1 MSRNLRIIHCLRAPV
16 GGLFRHVVDLAV
28 EQSLVGHEVG
38 VIYDSST
45 ESPSIQPQLDLLKQR
60 CSLGV
65 RSSKMPRLIHLH
77 DYTAYRAVKKF
88 ASETN
93 AQILHGH
100 GAKGGAYARLA
111 SRSLSKRQT
120 SVLSFYT
127 PHGGSLHYSPNSL
140 KGKLFLGL
148 ERTLAKMTN
157 GLIFESAFS
166 STKYHEV
173 VGRGFCPIKVIPNGL
188 KADEFIPVPLHPDA
202 ADFLFIGELRQ
213 LKGVDL
219 LLKAFARLLKET
231 PSLRLAIVGDGPDMK
246 AFQTLTQD
254 LSLTSQVHFYGRLP
268 AREAFSLGSVMVV
281 PSRAESFPY
290 IVLESA
296 AALKPLICTDV
307 GGISEIVSGSTT
319 DLIRP
324 DNVDDL
330 TAALHH
336 AATYPDQMMDRA
348 ENLQRT
354 IQQKFTVERMAAE
367 ITDFYLSAL
376 KR

>member
-45 ESPSIQPQLDLLKQR
+45 VSPSITPQLELLNQR

-65 RSSKMPRLIHLH
+65 RSVKMPRLLH
-77 DYTAYRAVKKF
+77 FSDYTAFRAVKKF
-88 ASETN
+88 ALDTD

-111 SRSLSKRQT
+111 CSSLKKSKT
-120 SVLSFYT
+120 PCLSFYT
-127 PHGGSLHYSPNSL
+127 PHGGSLHYSPSSI

-148 ERTLAKMTN
+148 ERTLAKQTN
-157 GLIFESAFS
+157 GLIFESAYS
-166 STKYHEV
+166 SNIYHDV
-173 VGRGFCPIKVIPNGL
+173 VGRGFCRTKVIPNGL
-188 KADEFIPVPLHPDA
+188 KADEFISVPLHPDA
-202 ADFLFIGELRQ
+202 AEFLFIGELRH

-219 LLKAFARLLKET
+219 LLEAFASLLKET
-231 PSLRLAIVGDGPDMK
+231 PSIRLAIVGDGPDMQL
-246 AFQTLTQD
+246 FQNQAES
-254 LSLTSQVHFYGRLP
+254 LSISSQVKFHGRLP
-268 AREAFSLGSVMVV
+268 ARDAFALGAVMVV

-290 IVLESA
+290 IVLEA
-296 AALKPLICTDV
+296 GAGLKPLICSDV
-307 GGISEIVSGSTT
+307 GGISEIVTGTSTE
-319 DLIRP
+319 LIVP
-324 DNVDDL
+324 EDVDDL
-330 TAALHH
+330 YSAMKHSLSQ
-336 AATYPDQMMDRA
+336 PERMMSQA
-348 ENLQRT
+348 EQLQT
-354 IQQKFTVERMAAE
+354 SIKQKFTIERMASD

>member
-45 ESPSIQPQLDLLKQR
+45 ESPAIQSQLDLLKQR

-65 RSSKMPRLIHLH
+65 RSTKMPRLIHFN
-77 DYTAYRAVKKF
+77 DYTAYRALKKF
-88 ASETN
+88 ASDTD

-100 GAKGGAYARLA
+100 GAKGGAYARLV
-111 SRSLSKRQT
+111 SRSLRKTNNST
-120 SVLSFYT
+120 LSFYT
-127 PHGGSLHYSPNSL
+127 PHGGSLHYSPSSL

-157 GLIFESAFS
+157 GLIFESAYS
-166 STKYHEV
+166 SHIYHEV
-173 VGRGFCPIKVIPNGL
+173 VGRGHCPMKIIPNGL

-202 ADFLFIGELRQ
+202 ADFLFIGELRH

-219 LLKAFARLLKET
+219 LLKAFARLLKQT

-246 AFQTLTQD
+246 TFQTQAQD
-254 LSLTSQVHFYGRLP
+254 LSIAHQVHFYGRLP

-290 IVLESA
+290 IVLEGA

-307 GGISEIVSGSTT
+307 GGISEIVSGSATE
-319 DLIRP
+319 LIRP
-324 DNVDDL
+324 DDVDDL
-330 TAALHH
+330 TLALQQ
-336 AATYPDQMMDRA
+336 ASSYPDRMMNKA

-354 IQQKFTVERMAAE
+354 IQQKFTVERMASE